1 MVVFRV
7 MQAAEGK
14 LRLKGNWVEV
24 LPKSANYALLYV
36 TCGVVAAVVIAALL
50 LGGLA
55 VLLSALAPRF
65 IFCPAW
71 LCGWAIGLTI
81 LSPVGFSGMGS
92 LPLQI
97 GAAMLVGVWYVGV
110 FLNLVQKRLVRL
122 FTKHS
127 DSKR

>member
-1 MVVFRV
+1 MPSWAAFRQVFCRAMRGLSGALDHGSPALRRGSEPVLHPVV
-7 MQAAEGK
+7 
-14 LRLKGNWVEV
+14 
-24 LPKSANYALLYV
+24 
-36 TCGVVAAVVIAALL
+36 
-50 LGGLA
+50 LA

-81 LSPVGFSGMGS
+81 LSPVGFSEMGS

>member
-1 MVVFRV
+1 MEMPDAFLGRI
-7 MQAAEGK
+7 
-14 LRLKGNWVEV
+14 
-24 LPKSANYALLYV
+24 SA
-36 TCGVVAAVVIAALL
+36 GFL
-50 LGGLA
+50 LGDAWACLALWIMDHLPFGADPNLFCTLFVLA

-81 LSPVGFSGMGS
+81 LSPAGFSGMGS

-110 FLNLVQKRLVRL
+110 FLNLLQKRLVRL